1 MRPLKRIE
9 NADVATL
16 FLEMAD
22 LLEIK
27 GDSPFRIRAFRRVGQ
42 AIENLSDNVG
52 TMLEAGTLIK
62 EPGIGAGTVAR
73 IEEIL
78 ERGTC
83 SDHDALLEALPDG
96 LLEMMRVEGLGPKK
110 VRLFYSELGISSI
123 EALEAAAQQGHLA
136 SLPRMGEKS
145 QTKILRAIEAYRRH
159 TGRILLGDALP
170 QAWAIID
177 VLKQLPQVLAMDL
190 AGSSRRGRETIGDLD
205 LLVAAETSDRVMDAF
220 TAVPWVEEV
229 MLRGDTKCRVK
240 LTTGLHVDLRVVQPH
255 CYGAALHYFTGS
267 KMHNIA
273 IRDRAKRRGLR
284 ISEYGVFREQSNQLL
299 GGATEEE
306 IFSALELPLIPP
318 ELRED
323 RGELEAA
330 EADALPTLITVED
343 LRGDLHLH
351 TNASDG
357 SASVEAMVRAAEKLD
372 YQYIAI
378 TDHSQ
383 ALAMAGGLDEARLR
397 AQITELRRLQDEVSD
412 LRILPG
418 IEVDILQDGALDLS
432 ISILRELDFVVASV
446 HSHFN
451 MATEQMTA
459 RIIRAMES
467 GVVDCIGHPT
477 GRLLG
482 QRDPYP
488 VEMDQLLLRASQLE
502 VAMELNAFPQ
512 RLDLSATHCRQAKEL
527 KVPVAINTDAH
538 SPHHLTQLECGIAT
552 ARRGWLEPAD
562 VLNALPL
569 STLLRRRQDRL
580 S

>member
-1 MRPLKRIE
+1 MERME
-9 NADVATL
+9 NAHVATL
-16 FLEMAD
+16 LFQMAD

-42 AIENLSDNVG
+42 AVENLAEHVG
-52 TMLEAGTLIK
+52 AMLAAGTLIK

-73 IEEIL
+73 IKEIL
-78 ERGTC
+78 ETGSC
-83 SDHDALLEALPDG
+83 ADYDELLETMPDG

-123 EALEAAAQQGHLA
+123 DALEAAAQQGHLA

-145 QTKILRAIEAYRRH
+145 QAKILRAIEAYRRH

-170 QAWAIID
+170 QAMSIIE
-177 VLKQLPQVLAMDL
+177 VLRQLPPVLAIEL

-205 LLVAAETSDRVMDAF
+205 LLVASEDSDRVMDAF
-220 TAVPWVEEV
+220 TAFPRVQEV
-229 MLRGDTKCRVK
+229 MLRGDTKCSVK
-240 LTTGLHVDLRVVQPH
+240 LESNLQVDLRVVPPS

-284 ISEYGVFREQSNQLL
+284 ISEYGVFKENTDQSI

-306 IFSALELPLIPP
+306 IFAAVELPYIPP

-330 EADALPTLITVED
+330 EAGELPALITLQD
-343 LRGDLHLH
+343 LRGDLHMH
-351 TNASDG
+351 TNATDG
-357 SASVEAMVRAAEKLD
+357 SASAEAMARAAGKLG

-383 ALAMAGGLDEARLR
+383 ALGVAGGLDEARLR
-397 AQITELRRLQDEVSD
+397 AQITALRRLQEAVTD

-418 IEVDILQDGALDLS
+418 IEVDILPDGELDLPLS
-432 ISILRELDFVVASV
+432 LLKELDFVIASV

-451 MATEQMTA
+451 LAADQMTA

-467 GVVDCIGHPT
+467 GVVDCLGHPT

-482 QRDPYP
+482 QRDPYL
-488 VEMDQLLLRASQLE
+488 VEMEQVLLRASQLE
-502 VAMELNAFPQ
+502 VAVELNAFPE
-512 RLDLSATHCRQAKEL
+512 RLDLGAAHCRQAKEL
-527 KVPVAINTDAH
+527 KIPVAINTDAH
-538 SPHHLTQLECGIAT
+538 APHHLTQRECGIAT

-562 VLNALPL
+562 VLNAQPL
-569 STLLRRRQDRL
+569 ANILQRRADRL